1 MTTMIRTA
9 AHDDLPALM
18 ALYTHLGRNNAERAD
33 LRAIE
38 TFARILEAPGMHLF
52 LLEDNGDARASCYLN
67 VIDNLTHGAQ
77 PYALI
82 ENAVTHS
89 DARRRGFA
97 RAVLQHAVAFAWSAG
112 CYKVM
117 LMTGKAD
124 NVAFYEACGFDASEK
139 HALIVRRPANA

>member
-52 LLEDNGDARASCYLN
+52 LLEDN
-67 VIDNLTHGAQ
+67 
-77 PYALI
+77 
-82 ENAVTHS
+82 NAVTHS

-97 RAVLQHAVAFAWSAG
+97 RVVLQHAVAFAWSAG

>member
-1 MTTMIRTA
+1 MNITIRPA
-9 AHDDLPALM
+9 EPGDLPALM
-18 ALYTHLGRNNAERAD
+18 ALYTHLGSNNPERAD
-33 LRAIE
+33 LRTVE
-38 TFARILEAPGMHLF
+38 TFARILDAPGMHLF
-52 LLEDNGDARASCYLN
+52 LLEEDGVALASCYLN

-82 ENAVTHS
+82 ENVVTHA

-117 LMTGKAD
+117 LMSGKAD
-124 NVAFYEACGFDASEK
+124 NIPFYEVCGFDASEK